1 MPPVHRSGA
10 QQEEPENAVNGSAF
24 LMPAVVDNRTDQ
36 LLAAINS
43 HASLH
48 DPLVLDCSRLDRV
61 DFSAAG
67 QLMMGLA
74 PLARNGRSIEMQHV
88 SRLVTALFSMIGLS
102 DIARILPRRH

>member
-1 MPPVHRSGA
+1 MPT
-10 QQEEPENAVNGSAF
+10 
-24 LMPAVVDNRTDQ
+24 VVDNRTDQ
-36 LLAAINS
+36 LLAAIDA

-74 PLARNGRSIEMQHV
+74 PLVRNGKTIEMHDV
-88 SRLVTALFSMIGLS
+88 SRLVLALFSMIGLA
-102 DIARILPRRH
+102 DIARIQPRRH